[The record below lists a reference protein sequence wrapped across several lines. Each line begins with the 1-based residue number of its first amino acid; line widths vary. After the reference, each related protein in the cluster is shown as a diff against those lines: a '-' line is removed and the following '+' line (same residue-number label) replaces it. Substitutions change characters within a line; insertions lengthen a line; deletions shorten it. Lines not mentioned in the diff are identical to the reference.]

1 MGILLMAVSSMSQQT
16 TATHF
21 EYKGSTINPS
31 FQEEKCRQREDA
43 TSTRSVLVG
52 DISQVLAEHAD
63 SPASM
68 ASSHHSRLSIQYTG
82 VPPKNSCSTL
92 I

>member
-1 MGILLMAVSSMSQQT
+1 MDMLLTAVSSRSQQA

-43 TSTRSVLVG
+43 TSTGSVLGG
-52 DISQVLAEHAD
+52 DISQVLVECAD

-68 ASSHHSRLSIQYTG
+68 ASSHHLCLSIQYTV
-82 VPPKNSCSTL
+82 VPPKKSRSTL
-92 I
+92 M